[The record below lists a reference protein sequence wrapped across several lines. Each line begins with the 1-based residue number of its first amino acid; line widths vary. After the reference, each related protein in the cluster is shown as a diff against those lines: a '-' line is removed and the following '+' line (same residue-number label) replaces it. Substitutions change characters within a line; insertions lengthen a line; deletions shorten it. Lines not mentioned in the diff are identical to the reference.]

1 MIFSTCDKPTDL
13 TANIFLTFAVTK
25 TGATRISLPPTYYSA
40 EKVKSEVQLS
50 EETKSTLAKSLKA
63 KVQKKKKTPAAEEKK

>member
-1 MIFSTCDKPTDL
+1 M
-13 TANIFLTFAVTK
+13 TK

-50 EETKSTLAKSLKA
+50 DATKATLAKSLKA
-63 KVQKKKKTPAAEEKK
+63 KPQKKKNKTEEKK